1 MRVFLS
7 AYPSFT
13 LAIPME
19 AVGSMMLYN
28 KETENTIQYD
38 QEKRNT
44 YVSLPELFK
53 MKDKN
58 VYHGVILRGYNSNEN
73 KIVLLTAEVKRD
85 TEIHDEEF
93 HPIPKTL
100 STMSFSEMFK
110 AIQFSGSPV
119 LLLNIEHL
127 VQIVQKEKPPVEEK
141 TNPPQQPENLS

>member
-1 MRVFLS
+1 MD
-7 AYPSFT
+7 
-13 LAIPME
+13 

-28 KETENTIQYD
+28 QKTEKTILHD

-53 MKDKN
+53 MKDKT
-58 VYHGVILRGYNSNEN
+58 VYHGVILRKWDSNEN

-85 TEIHDEEF
+85 TEIPDDEF

-100 STMSFSEMFK
+100 SAMKFSSMFTSL
-110 AIQFSGSPV
+110 QFSGSPV

-127 VQIVQKEKPPVEEK
+127 VQTVQMEKPATDEK
-141 TNPPQQPENLS
+141 NNPPEQPLSNNK

>member
-7 AYPSFT
+7 AYPNFT
-13 LAIPME
+13 LAIPMD

-28 KETENTIQYD
+28 QKTEKTIHFD

-53 MKDKN
+53 MKDKT
-58 VYHGVILRGYNSNEN
+58 VYHGIILREWKSNEN

-85 TEIHDEEF
+85 TEIPDEEF
-93 HPIPKTL
+93 YPVPKTL
-100 STMSFSEMFK
+100 STMDFSSMFSR
-110 AIQFSGSPV
+110 IQFSGSPV

-141 TNPPQQPENLS
+141 SNPMEQPENLS